1 MLNDHDI
8 DIIGLSETRL
18 DETIS
23 DSEVSINGY
32 NIFRNDR
39 DVNGGG
45 VAIYVKASLPEPTV
59 KIKNENLELISL
71 EIAPQHA
78 KPFLVVCWYRAPTAD
93 DAFENLR
100 EVLKNL
106 DRDGN
111 EIILVGDTN
120 CDLKSNQSSN
130 ANKLKAIYSEYQL
143 EQLIKSYTRVAVT
156 TNERNEQNISKTLID
171 HFSTTSPKYILKA
184 DVLELGMVD
193 HYLVYGIRKVNA
205 WRVKNKKPKV
215 LETRCMSNYD
225 RALFRND
232 LQQIDWETIL
242 SSHADNPD
250 NMATTFQEIF
260 ESVLDIHAPLKKRR
274 VCNTS
279 APWITPDIRKL
290 MKERDAVKKATK
302 ISPERWNTYK
312 HLRNKVTQKIRD
324 AIQSHYLGLIEENKG
339 DPKRMWQ
346 VINKVL
352 DKATPSTEI
361 SSIDVE
367 GKTIT
372 KEKDIAVALNHHF
385 TTIGPKLASKLE
397 SRSDDDPLKHINAQQ
412 NKMMFVPVDETY
424 VLNAI
429 KQLKNGK
436 APGPDKISTKLIKDA
451 AAFIWKPLTMVF
463 NSSLKY
469 GVFPDIWKLA
479 RVTPIFKTDSK
490 KDANNYRPISVISV
504 FSRMLEKIVHDQLIE
519 YLITNKVLTP
529 NQSAFRK
536 LYSTVTSLINSTDYW
551 YDNMD
556 EKQLN
561 LAIFLDLKKA
571 FDTVDHRILIKKLG
585 AYGIRGIS
593 GGWLTSFLTSR
604 KQFCSVN
611 GQKSEARLVTCGI
624 PQGSCLGP
632 LLFIIYLNDFEKC
645 LDFSRASMYA
655 DDTHVTL
662 TSSNTDG
669 LLTNAYKEL
678 RNISE
683 WMRINKLSA
692 NPKKTEYMI
701 IGHPRRTNKVEIS
714 EPLNLNDSEIKRV
727 AKTKSLGVMVDEG
740 LNWDDQFR
748 KVKGKISGGLKSM
761 KKLKNLISQSQLD
774 HVYRALVESHLR
786 YANVIWGS
794 LPKSKLN
801 TLQRLQDRARS
812 IIDQSRLKDNWSHNW
827 LTVEQ
832 LTKFDRSVMTYK
844 IISRQCPES
853 LWDKYHHRTQH
864 SSPVQ
869 STIRFF
875 VLFRG
880 KGQLCSPKNISK
892 ILAETC
898 NTNVLTE
905 RTA

>member
-1 MLNDHDI
+1 M
-8 DIIGLSETRL
+8 
-18 DETIS
+18 
-23 DSEVSINGY
+23 
-32 NIFRNDR
+32 
-39 DVNGGG
+39 
-45 VAIYVKASLPEPTV
+45 
-59 KIKNENLELISL
+59 
-71 EIAPQHA
+71 
-78 KPFLVVCWYRAPTAD
+78 
-93 DAFENLR
+93 
-100 EVLKNL
+100 
-106 DRDGN
+106 
-111 EIILVGDTN
+111 
-120 CDLKSNQSSN
+120 
-130 ANKLKAIYSEYQL
+130 
-143 EQLIKSYTRVAVT
+143 IKSYTRVAVT
-156 TNERNEQNISKTLID
+156 TNERNEQSISKTLID
-171 HFSTTSPKYILKA
+171 HFSTTNPKYILKA
-184 DVLELGMVD
+184 DVVELGMVD

-215 LETRCMSNYD
+215 LETRCLSNYD

-242 SSHADNPD
+242 SPYADNPD

-274 VCNTS
+274 VGNTS

-290 MKERDAVKKATK
+290 MKERDAAKKATK
-302 ISPERWNTYK
+302 TSPERWNTYK
-312 HLRNKVTQKIRD
+312 HLRNKVTRKIRD

-361 SSIDVE
+361 SSLDVE

-372 KEKDIAVALNHHF
+372 KEKDIAEALNHHF

-397 SRSDDDPLKHINAQQ
+397 SRSDDDSLKHIDTQQ
-412 NKMMFVPVDETY
+412 NKMAFVPIDETY
-424 VLNAI
+424 VLNSI

-451 AAFIWKPLTMVF
+451 ADFIWKPLTMVF
-463 NSSLKY
+463 NSSLKF
-469 GVFPDIWKLA
+469 GIFPDIWKLA
-479 RVTPIFKTDSK
+479 RVTPIFKTGSK

-556 EKQLN
+556 KKQLN

-593 GGWLTSFLTSR
+593 GEWLTSFLTSR

-611 GQKSEARLVTCGI
+611 GQKSGARLVTCGI

-645 LDFSRASMYA
+645 LEFSRASMYA

-662 TSSNTDG
+662 TSSNTDD
-669 LLTNAYKEL
+669 LLTNAHKEL

-683 WMRINKLSA
+683 WMRLNKLSA

-701 IGHPRRTNKVEIS
+701 IGHPRRTNKVEVS

-727 AKTKSLGVMVDEG
+727 TKTKSLGVMVDEG
-740 LNWDDQFR
+740 LNWDDQFS
-748 KVKGKISGGLKSM
+748 KVKGKISGGLKSL
-761 KKLKNLISQSQLD
+761 KKLRNLISQSQLD
-774 HVYRALVESHLR
+774 HVYRTLIKCHLR

-812 IIDQSRLKDNWSHNW
+812 IIDKARLKDNWSHNW

-864 SSPVQ
+864 SNYRTRNCRDLQIPRNNLEYVKKGFHYSALKAWNDIPIN
-869 STIRFF
+869 IRELPTLNRF
-875 VLFRG
+875 
-880 KGQLCSPKNISK
+880 KQQLKRYYTS
-892 ILAETC
+892 
-898 NTNVLTE
+898 
-905 RTA
+905 

>member
-1 MLNDHDI
+1 
-8 DIIGLSETRL
+8 
-18 DETIS
+18 
-23 DSEVSINGY
+23 
-32 NIFRNDR
+32 
-39 DVNGGG
+39 
-45 VAIYVKASLPEPTV
+45 
-59 KIKNENLELISL
+59 
-71 EIAPQHA
+71 
-78 KPFLVVCWYRAPTAD
+78 
-93 DAFENLR
+93 
-100 EVLKNL
+100 
-106 DRDGN
+106 
-111 EIILVGDTN
+111 
-120 CDLKSNQSSN
+120 
-130 ANKLKAIYSEYQL
+130 
-143 EQLIKSYTRVAVT
+143 
-156 TNERNEQNISKTLID
+156 
-171 HFSTTSPKYILKA
+171 
-184 DVLELGMVD
+184 MVD

-250 NMATTFQEIF
+250 NMAITFQEIF

-290 MKERDAVKKATK
+290 MKERDAAKKATK

-352 DKATPSTEI
+352 DKTTPSTEI

-372 KEKDIAVALNHHF
+372 KEKDIAEALNHHF

-412 NKMMFVPVDETY
+412 NKMMFVPIDETY
-424 VLNAI
+424 VLYAI

-436 APGPDKISTKLIKDA
+436 APGPDKISIKLIKDA
-451 AAFIWKPLTMVF
+451 ADFIWKPLTMVF

-479 RVTPIFKTDSK
+479 RVTPIFKTGSK

-556 EKQLN
+556 KKQLN

-571 FDTVDHRILIKKLG
+571 FDTVDHRILIKNLG

-655 DDTHVTL
+655 DDTHVAL
-662 TSSNTDG
+662 TSSNTDD
-669 LLTNAYKEL
+669 LLTNAHKEL

-853 LWDKYHHRTQH
+853 LWDKNQHRTQH
-864 SSPVQ
+864 SNYRTRNCRDLQIPRNNLEYVKKGFHYSALKAWNDIPIN
-869 STIRFF
+869 IRELPTLNRF
-875 VLFRG
+875 
-880 KGQLCSPKNISK
+880 KKQLKNYFTS
-892 ILAETC
+892 
-898 NTNVLTE
+898 
-905 RTA
+905 